1 VPVFFYKA
9 LTLAGETAE
18 GVETA
23 EAFDQLREVLAS
35 RDLVLVSGRVARGTA
50 SMAPPPFKH
59 IANFNRELTV
69 LLRAGISIPESL
81 SLLSLRPGQPRLE
94 KALQLVTGEVKRGG
108 SLSDAMGKAPA
119 VFDAPY
125 RALVATGEVA
135 GALPV
140 CLERYQDYADL
151 RQKTR
156 SQISKA
162 MIYPAALLATLSVVL
177 TFLFLAVIPNFV
189 SMYHELGS
197 ALPTP
202 TKILIGIEERFP
214 FIAAALISIIASI
227 WLLDRLWTATPSGA
241 IARDKALLSIPVFGH
256 FRRAS
261 AAAATARM
269 LSILIS
275 SGATVT
281 KALAVA
287 GSSLGDRYFASMLA
301 GTNRAVMEGKPLGRS
316 LAESGLFRPMAL
328 KMIEAGEVSGSLD
341 KMLAA
346 VAAQQDEELAS
357 SLGRLTTMMEPAV
370 LLIAGLLV
378 GGVVIAMYLPIFSL
392 TELIK

>member
-1 VPVFFYKA
+1 
-9 LTLAGETAE
+9 
-18 GVETA
+18 
-23 EAFDQLREVLAS
+23 
-35 RDLVLVSGRVARGTA
+35 
-50 SMAPPPFKH
+50 M
-59 IANFNRELTV
+59 

-81 SLLSLRPGQPRLE
+81 SLLSVRPGQPRLE

-108 SLSDAMGKAPA
+108 SLSDAMSKAPA

-125 RALVATGEVA
+125 RALVATGEAA

-140 CLERYQDYADL
+140 CLERYQDYVDL

-156 SQISKA
+156 SQVSKV
-162 MIYPAALLATLSVVL
+162 MIYPAALMVTLSAVL

-202 TKILIGIEERFP
+202 TKILIAVQQHFP
-214 FIAAALISIIASI
+214 FFAAALIGAVASV
-227 WLLDRLWTATPSGA
+227 WALDRLWTATPQGA
-241 IARDKALLSIPVFGH
+241 IARDKALLSVPVFGH
-256 FRRAS
+256 FRRAT

-275 SGATVT
+275 SGSTVT

-287 GSSLGDRYFASMLA
+287 RSSLGDRYFASVLA
-301 GTNRAVMEGKPLGRS
+301 VANQAVKEGKPLGKS
-316 LAESGLFRPMAL
+316 LAESGLFRAMAL

-357 SLGRLTTMMEPAV
+357 SLGRLTGMMEPAV
-370 LLIAGLLV
+370 LLIAGFLV
-378 GGVVIAMYLPIFSL
+378 GGVVIAMYLPIFTL
-392 TELIK
+392 TDLIK